1 MMRKDLI
8 GLCVSCVKFCI
19 TKSHGVDV
27 TKKLNTKERKRE
39 INGGEKLKKKKQ
51 KQKSRDAVGAQ
62 HALLGFFLFGLVK
75 AHFQDLGLYARTS
88 QAPVHGPKMQSK
100 SEVDSALSTRL
111 LRWGDV
117 GSILP
122 CGWSVERRV
131 VEGALG

>member
-1 MMRKDLI
+1 MMREDLI

-27 TKKLNTKERKRE
+27 TKKLNAKERKRE
-39 INGGEKLKKKKQ
+39 INGGGEKQ

-75 AHFQDLGLYARTS
+75 AHFQDLGLYACTS

-100 SEVDSALSTRL
+100 SEVSPDSSLSTRL